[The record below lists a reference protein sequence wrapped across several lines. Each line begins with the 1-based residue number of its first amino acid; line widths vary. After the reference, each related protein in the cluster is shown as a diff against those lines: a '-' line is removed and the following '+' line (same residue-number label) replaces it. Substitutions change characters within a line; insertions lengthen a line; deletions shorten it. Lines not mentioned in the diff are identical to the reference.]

1 MSWVMVGVAAVSV
14 VGGAVNAN
22 QQKKA
27 GEKGAKAQE
36 RAANAASAE
45 ERRQFDLTRQDQ
57 LPFLQA
63 GYDAIRRQQA
73 ALNGDW
79 SGFQATPDY
88 AFTRDQ
94 SLQAL
99 ERGAAARG
107 GFMGGGADADR
118 LQLANG
124 LAAQQ
129 FGNYWNRLAG
139 MAGQG
144 QGSAQQLGQLGAG
157 MAGNIGNN
165 LMNAAQARA
174 SSYANTANAW
184 GNVANQAVGAFG
196 AWMGNRGQMQPT
208 QQMPAA
214 AGGGMGTGY
223 GGGGYYGGLPGGY
236 GGYTTGMGA
245 YPR

>member
-1 MSWVMVGVAAVSV
+1 MAEVWAAAVATV
-14 VGGAVNAN
+14 AVGAYSAN
-22 QQKKA
+22 QQKQA
-27 GEKGAKAQE
+27 GEKGADAQE
-36 RAANAASAE
+36 RAAQLSTE
-45 ERRQFDLTRQDQ
+45 EQRRQYDLSRQDQ

-63 GYDAIRRQQA
+63 GYDALRRQQA
-73 ALNGDW
+73 ALNGDF
-79 SGFQATPDY
+79 SGFQDSPDY
-88 AFTRDQ
+88 AFTRGQ

-118 LQLANG
+118 LSLASG

-144 QGSAQQLGQLGAG
+144 QGAVQQLGGLGAN

-174 SSYANTANAW
+174 SSYANTANAYS
-184 GNVANQAVGAFG
+184 NLANQTAGAFG
-196 AWMGNRGQMQPT
+196 AYMGQRGNAQR
-208 QQMPAA
+208 QQYGDAP
-214 AGGGMGTGY
+214 AGGGYSTGY
-223 GGGGYYGGLPGGY
+223 GGGGYYGGLGGGY
-236 GGYTTGMGA
+236 PSYTTGMGP